1 MSPSSLSPRDVVF
14 HLGVLEREGYVDT
27 AEAMG
32 DFSVAARLTTLGEQ
46 RVRERVR
53 GSSGVTIG
61 AIIGTMT
68 GGNVQAVGSAV
79 NSDVPQ
85 VVNDAD
91 LLREALDDLG
101 DQLINAVRTDLPAN
115 DLSAYVEAVNEFKE
129 EMQGHRARATIASIT

>member
-1 MSPSSLSPRDVVF
+1 
-14 HLGVLEREGYVDT
+14 
-27 AEAMG
+27 MG
-32 DFSVAARLTTLGEQ
+32 LFQTPA
-46 RVRERVR
+46 
-53 GSSGVTIG
+53 SGVTIG

-129 EMQGHRARATIASIT
+129 EMQGHRARATIASQLYNARSR